1 MDKTTAN
8 NLADANLV
16 AFKERMQ
23 IYSSSR
29 DGDIKRMLATSF
41 QEIENLIGSYDP
53 DNDLYFIDLVFQRTR
68 YDFNDKLEF
77 FKANFQ
83 SDILD
88 LSLIYG
94 EVITDDS
101 LEL

>member
-1 MDKTTAN
+1 MNKEIAN
-8 NLADANLV
+8 DLAQSNLS

-23 IYSSSR
+23 IYSKSR
-29 DGDIKRMLATSF
+29 DSDILRMLATSF
-41 QEIENLIGSYDP
+41 QEIEDLIGPYDP
-53 DNDLYFIDLVFQRTR
+53 NDDLQFIDLVFQRTR

-77 FKANFQ
+77 FKVNFQ

-94 EVITDDS
+94 EVITDDTS
-101 LEL
+101 EL